1 MYGAVQA
8 FARAQ
13 KAPNWP
19 EQDPTVSSIISP
31 DLARMKESKTT
42 PSTSTSVQ
50 SALSQ
55 HFDFLSGIG
64 SLHGIGLPIHVYPL
78 YENGFRAHRGQSI
91 ADNNQESARLYAE
104 FAKVAEK
111 NPAAWNYGKPAAT
124 EEVIGTVTKANR
136 MICFPCMF
144 LLVSLLTSRSCE
156 MDMLGMLTFD
166 QIPF

>member
-1 MYGAVQA
+1 MYVAVQA

-13 KAPNWP
+13 RAPNWP
-19 EQDPTVSSIISP
+19 EQDPNVPSIISP
-31 DLARMKESKTT
+31 DMTRAKESKTT
-42 PSTSTSVQ
+42 PSTSSQ

-78 YENGFRAHRGQSI
+78 YENGFRAYRGQSI
-91 ADNNQESARLYAE
+91 AENNRESARLYAE

-144 LLVSLLTSRSCE
+144 ISLR
-156 MDMLGMLTFD
+156 
-166 QIPF
+166 